1 VNTNLILLVD
11 DDRAI
16 CAEMSI
22 FLSKKG
28 YDVIVANN
36 GRDAVELFKKRK
48 PIVVLT
54 DYKMPVMSG
63 IDLLKKVKS
72 INSDIHVILM
82 SGVADLKTTVLAMK
96 ADAFDFLEKPVNLEE
111 LHTAITTAI
120 DRTINTLSRKV
131 KKKSTFF
138 ITHEEIDA
146 KIPISVLFF
155 NADLDEYANEKF
167 IAEYNDLL
175 IDGKLNTVVIFILK
189 FVKYINNIG
198 LNLLIHLKE
207 SLLEINHKFFMCNL
221 QKSVMNYL
229 NTLGYINY
237 FNVEIG
243 LESIIEKIN
252 Y

>member
-11 DDRAI
+11 DDKAI

-54 DYKMPVMSG
+54 DYKMPVMNG

-96 ADAFDFLEKPVNLEE
+96 ANAFDFLKKPVNLEE
-111 LHTAITTAI
+111 LHAAITTAI

-146 KIPISVLFF
+146 KTPISVLFF

-175 IDGKLNTVVIFILK
+175 IDGKFNTVVVFNLK

-207 SLLEINHKFFMCNL
+207 SLLERNHKFFMCNL
-221 QKSVMNYL
+221 QKPVMNYL

-243 LESIIEKIN
+243 LESIVEKIN